1 MTIVVNLLSTNHTVK
16 MDNLLSDFESPYS
29 TTAPRLTQKLIIK
42 SRDGISYGEF
52 EYYMD
57 RSPIYLEEWSNL
69 LHLSDRTLQRYKKD
83 NKSFESIHSERILDL
98 FMLFKFG
105 EQVFGD
111 KNIFQSWLY
120 DQNIPLGNVTPL
132 SLLDTSFGI
141 GMVKEEL
148 GRIQHGIFA

>member
-1 MTIVVNLLSTNHTVK
+1 
-16 MDNLLSDFESPYS
+16 MDNLLNDFESTY
-29 TTAPRLTQKLIIK
+29 TAAPRLTQKLIIK
-42 SRDGISYGEF
+42 SRDGISFEEF
-52 EYYMD
+52 EYFLD
-57 RSPIYLEEWSNL
+57 RSPIFIEEWAGL

-105 EQVFGD
+105 EEVFGD
-111 KNIFQSWLY
+111 KRPFQSWLH
-120 DQNIPLGNVTPL
+120 DQSIPLGNVTPL

-141 GMVKEEL
+141 VLVKEEL

>member
-1 MTIVVNLLSTNHTVK
+1 ME
-16 MDNLLSDFESPYS
+16 NLLSDFESPIYS
-29 TTAPRLTQKLIIK
+29 HTAPSLTQKLIIK
-42 SRDGISYGEF
+42 SRDGISFGEF

-57 RSPIYLEEWSNL
+57 RSPIYLEEWASL

-105 EQVFGD
+105 EDTFGD
-111 KNIFQSWLY
+111 KEIFQTWLH
-120 DQNIPLGNVTPL
+120 DKCIPLGNVTPL

-141 GMVKEEL
+141 AIVKEEL

>member
-1 MTIVVNLLSTNHTVK
+1 MTIVVNLLTTNQSEK
-16 MDNLLSDFESPYS
+16 MDNLLSDFESPYN

-42 SRDGISYGEF
+42 SRDGISFGEF
-52 EYYMD
+52 EYFLD
-57 RSPIYLEEWSNL
+57 RSPIHLEEWAYL

-105 EQVFGD
+105 EDVFGD
-111 KNIFQSWLY
+111 KSTFKSWLH
-120 DQNIPLGNVTPL
+120 DQSIPLGNATPF

-141 GMVKEEL
+141 VLVKEEL